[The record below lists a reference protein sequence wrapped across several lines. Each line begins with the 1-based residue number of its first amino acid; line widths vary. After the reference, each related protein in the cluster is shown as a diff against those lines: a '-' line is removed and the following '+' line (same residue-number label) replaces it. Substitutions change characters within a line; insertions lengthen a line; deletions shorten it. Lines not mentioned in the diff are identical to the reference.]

1 MKCFSCAEE
10 LPLRAT
16 FCPRCGTAVDE
27 SSSPT
32 VTSVRPLSGA
42 GSGSGSGGPA
52 AGSGSGAGRGPGSTG
67 PTGGSFGSARTSGE
81 ARGGKSFTSSSA
93 SRSGTSSGSHFVA
106 GTTLAGR
113 YRIVSL
119 LGKGGMGE
127 VFRAEDLTLNQTVAL
142 KFLPVTMHDDETA
155 RARFYQEVRLAREI
169 AHPNVC
175 RVFDV
180 GEMEGRLFLT
190 MEYIDGED
198 LGSLLRRIGRLPS
211 DKALDIARRI
221 CAGLAAAHDQRRAA
235 SRLETGQHHARWPR
249 PGLHHR
255 FWFGGGF
262 RRFGRGRQCAPDT
275 PAYMAPEQLAGVEV
289 TAAQRHLFAG
299 PGHVRNFHWEKSVR
313 SAVVG

>member
-42 GSGSGSGGPA
+42 GAGSGSGGPA
-52 AGSGSGAGRGPGSTG
+52 AGSGSGSAGRTGAGGAGSMS
-67 PTGGSFGSARTSGE
+67 GSFGSARTSGE

-190 MEYIDGED
+190 MEYVDGED
-198 LGSLLRRIGRLPS
+198 LASLLRRIGRLPQ
-211 DKALDIARRI
+211 DKAFGY
-221 CAGLAAAHDQRRAA
+221 CAEVVRG
-235 SRLETGQHHARWPR
+235 T
-249 PGLHHR
+249 
-255 FWFGGGF
+255 GGGA
-262 RRFGRGRQCAPDT
+262 R
-275 PAYMAPEQLAGVEV
+275 
-289 TAAQRHLFAG
+289 
-299 PGHVRNFHWEKSVR
+299 
-313 SAVVG
+313 